1 MKYLIAS
8 DLHGDIN
15 SYQTLLEI
23 VKREQPE
30 KVVLLGDLMDYG
42 SAIGAI
48 NAILDQIE
56 VPIIAVRGNCDR
68 EEWLKMFHVEN
79 KGLKFVEYVGNRCI
93 FYTHGHIY
101 GMNPLPSILKSGDIF
116 LYGHWHK
123 GKLSTING
131 VTVGNAGSIARPR
144 DSMASYI
151 ILKDNEIVLKE
162 ASGEIISKLDI

>member
-8 DLHGDIN
+8 DLHGDIG

-23 VKREQPE
+23 VRDEQPD
-30 KVVLLGDLMDYG
+30 KVVLLGDLMDFG
-42 SAIGAI
+42 SSIATI
-48 NAILDQIE
+48 NSILDKIG
-56 VPIIAVRGNCDR
+56 VPIIAVTGNCDR

-79 KGLKFVEYVGNRCI
+79 KGLKFVENVGKRCI

-101 GMNPLPSILKSGDIF
+101 GVHPLPSILKSGDIF

-123 GKLSTING
+123 GKLSIING
-131 VTVGNAGSIARPR
+131 ITVGNAGSIARPR
-144 DSMASYI
+144 NSEASYI